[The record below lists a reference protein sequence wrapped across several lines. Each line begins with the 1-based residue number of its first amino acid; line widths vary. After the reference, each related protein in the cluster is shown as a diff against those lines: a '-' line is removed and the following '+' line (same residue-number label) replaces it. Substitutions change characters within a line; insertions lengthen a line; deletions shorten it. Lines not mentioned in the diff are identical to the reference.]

1 MLKILLSARHGIKS
15 SHYLEMKDVFTL
27 LILRENLNLLFEEQP
42 EAVLRQRPGKNISPD
57 IL

>member
-1 MLKILLSARHGIKS
+1 
-15 SHYLEMKDVFTL
+15 MKDVFTL